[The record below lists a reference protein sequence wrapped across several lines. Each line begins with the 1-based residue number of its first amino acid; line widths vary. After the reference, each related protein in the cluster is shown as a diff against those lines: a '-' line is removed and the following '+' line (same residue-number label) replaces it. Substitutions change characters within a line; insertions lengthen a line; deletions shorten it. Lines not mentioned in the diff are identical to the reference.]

1 MKIAIHQP
9 NFLPWYPFFQKIE
22 SVDRFVILTHCQF
35 EKNNFQNRFNLNDRW
50 HTMSV
55 KKGLEL
61 INKKLYISPEK
72 DWNKIKI
79 NLSEYDDVLSN
90 FDNCIKE
97 NLAETNI
104 NIIRK
109 MCDLLEI
116 KTDIVIDYPTDF
128 KSTDRLVDLCK
139 YYGGT
144 EYLSGSG
151 GAREY
156 LDTSKFG
163 DIKVDFQDN
172 LIKEHSLETIR
183 SLNEVT

>member
-22 SVDRFVILTHCQF
+22 SVDRFVILVHCQF
-35 EKNNFQNRFNLNDRW
+35 EKNNFQNRFNLNEKW

-90 FDNCIKE
+90 FDN
-97 NLAETNI
+97 
-104 NIIRK
+104 
-109 MCDLLEI
+109 
-116 KTDIVIDYPTDF
+116 
-128 KSTDRLVDLCK
+128 
-139 YYGGT
+139 
-144 EYLSGSG
+144 
-151 GAREY
+151 
-156 LDTSKFG
+156 
-163 DIKVDFQDN
+163 
-172 LIKEHSLETIR
+172 
-183 SLNEVT
+183 